1 MISLSAMLLPDNV
14 WPWLIP
20 LLIFCARLGD
30 VSLSTLRIILVSR
43 GMKQLAPFIGFFEVT
58 IWLFAI
64 SQVMQHLDHWY
75 NFVAYAAGFSA
86 GTWVGMWLEERL
98 ALGLL
103 SVRIITTEDASD
115 LLARL
120 RSDRFGVTD
129 FAARGVSGNVRLIF
143 SVIPRKD
150 LERIREIVRSTHPKA
165 FISVADVRSVSEGF
179 IPAPRGP
186 IAALMA
192 GLRRES
198 RRS

>member
-1 MISLSAMLLPDNV
+1 MIPSDDL
-14 WPWLIP
+14 WPAIIP
-20 LLIFCARLGD
+20 LLIFLARMGD

-64 SQVMQHLDHWY
+64 SQAMKHLDHWY
-75 NFVAYAAGFSA
+75 NYVAYAGGFSA
-86 GTWVGMWLEERL
+86 GTWMGIWLEERL

-103 SVRIITTEDASD
+103 SVRIITAEDASD

-143 SVIPRKD
+143 SVIQRKD
-150 LERIREIVRSTHPKA
+150 LERMREIIRSTHPKA
-165 FISVADVRSVSEGF
+165 FISIADVRSVSEGF
-179 IPAPRGP
+179 IPTARGP
-186 IAALMA
+186 LDSLLG

>member
-1 MISLSAMLLPDNV
+1 MISLDGL
-14 WPWLIP
+14 WPWMIP
-20 LLIFCARLGD
+20 LLIFIARLGD

-43 GMKQLAPFIGFFEVT
+43 GMKRIAPVIGFFEVT

-64 SQVMQHLDHWY
+64 SQAMKHLDHWY
-75 NFVAYAAGFSA
+75 NYVAYAGGFSA

-120 RSDRFGVTD
+120 RSDHFGVTD

-143 SVIPRKD
+143 SVIQRKD

-165 FISVADVRSVSEGF
+165 FISVSDVRSVSEGF
-179 IPAPRGP
+179 IHAPRGP
-186 IAALMA
+186 VDALIS
-192 GLRRES
+192 GLLRRES